1 MLNFASWTST
11 LPIMLIGMVGIF
23 LVIGVIILS
32 VMLLGKLTGGKK
44 D

>member
-1 MLNFASWTST
+1 MNLASISTT

-23 LVIGVIILS
+23 IVIGVIILS
-32 VMLLGKLTGGKK
+32 VYLLGKLTNKK